1 MSAYETELEAYANEA
16 EGEAEQESF
25 FNHLAAA
32 ADRRG
37 RPQSLRRVALAA
49 AKEAFRGASRL
60 YPSVE
65 GEGEF
70 ESEFE
75 SEFEQENEFEHE
87 ALLSP
92 VRPGAALAM
101 MEHMAHEAAA
111 AESESEAA
119 EQFLPLIP
127 LAAKALMPLAMKA
140 LPVIGKMAAKAGGK
154 LLAKAAPKLMKMAP
168 QLLKK
173 VTPNLTRG
181 ISQLTRG
188 LFRNRSTRPLLR
200 AVPTIARRT
209 VGNLTKQIAAGR
221 RVTPVTAAR
230 TLAKQTQRALGS
242 PRGLKKIYTRG
253 RRADARYHQRAGR
266 FTGGRAPSV
275 RSGGGAGP
283 AAGANGSYAGAGA
296 ARPAFTAAG
305 APGHAHG
312 GGGGGGGCQCF
323 RAVPCSA
330 CGR

>member
-16 EGEAEQESF
+16 EGEAEQEAF

-32 ADRRG
+32 ADRAG

-49 AKEAFRGASRL
+49 AKEAFRGAALR
-60 YPSVE
+60 YPAIQ
-65 GEGEF
+65 GEGEL
-70 ESEFE
+70 EGEF
-75 SEFEQENEFEHE
+75 ENEFEHE
-87 ALLSP
+87 AMLSP

-111 AESESEAA
+111 AESESGAA

-127 LAAKALMPLAMKA
+127 LAAKALLPLALKA
-140 LPVIGKMAAKAGGK
+140 LPIVGKIGAKVGGK
-154 LLAKAAPKLMKMAP
+154 LLAKVAPRLLKLAPKL
-168 QLLKK
+168 LKR

-209 VGNLTKQIAAGR
+209 VTNLARQIASGR
-221 RVTPVTAAR
+221 KITPVSAAR
-230 TLAKQTQRALGS
+230 TLARQTQRALAN
-242 PRGLKKIYTRG
+242 PRHLRKIYSRG
-253 RRADARYHQRAGR
+253 RRADAAYHHRARR
-266 FTGGRAPSV
+266 FTGGASPSVAPSGGSGGHAGAV
-275 RSGGGAGP
+275 HPGGGRPAFTTGPAPGGGAGTC
-283 AAGANGSYAGAGA
+283 
-296 ARPAFTAAG
+296 R
-305 APGHAHG
+305 
-312 GGGGGGGCQCF
+312 CF
-323 RAVPCSA
+323 QAVPCAS